1 NTWFPAVAGAVALCS
16 HLIFAYTLTNAFGL
30 NGLAAASL
38 CSATVNMLMLATA
51 YNSWVGSLK
60 LKSLVASVGKF
71 LICGAVMAAVL
82 LLHPYLASVLGAR
95 FYMRALT
102 LLIMVGAGVTVYMV
116 MAHLLK
122 IPEYSET
129 VATFGGKIKRKLKRK

>member
-1 NTWFPAVAGAVALCS
+1 
-16 HLIFAYTLTNAFGL
+16 
-30 NGLAAASL
+30 
-38 CSATVNMLMLATA
+38 MLATA

-60 LKSLVASVGKF
+60 LKSLLGSLAKF

-82 LLHPYLASVLGAR
+82 MLHGQLAAVLGAR
-95 FYMRALT
+95 FLMRALT
-102 LLIMVGAGVTVYMV
+102 LAIMVGAGVIVYLG

-129 VATFGGKIKRKLKRK
+129 VATFGGKIKRKLGRKRA